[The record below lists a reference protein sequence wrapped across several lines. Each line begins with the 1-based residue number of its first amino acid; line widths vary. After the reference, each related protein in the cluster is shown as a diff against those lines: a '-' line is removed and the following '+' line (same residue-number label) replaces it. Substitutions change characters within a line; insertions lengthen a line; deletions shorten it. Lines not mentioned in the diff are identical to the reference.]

1 MVRDFQSVIGDEAK
15 KQILKYEK
23 RLPNYLVAC
32 IGGGSNALGLFYS
45 FLNDYDV
52 KIIGVEAGGEGVNSK
67 NMLHLLQRVN
77 LVFFMEI
84 ILIYYKIPMDRL
96 MMHTLYQPVLTILE

>member
-1 MVRDFQSVIGDEAK
+1 MK
-15 KQILKYEK
+15 KDYLIIL
-23 RLPNYLVAC
+23 LHVLVEDQMLR
-32 IGGGSNALGLFYS
+32 IILF

-84 ILIYYKIPMDRL
+84 ILIYYKIQWTD
-96 MMHTLYQPVLTILE
+96 

>member
-1 MVRDFQSVIGDEAK
+1 M
-15 KQILKYEK
+15 L
-23 RLPNYLVAC
+23 
-32 IGGGSNALGLFYS
+32 LGLFYS

-67 NMLHLLQRVN
+67 NMQHLLQKVN

-96 MMHTLYQPVLTILE
+96 MMHTLYQPVLTILESVLSTPG